1 MARQTHLEREVMNVS
16 HFGRKCLHKNGV
28 NDMVGL
34 RANASVMA
42 RMVRKQWFG
51 DPGLRSR
58 R

>member
-1 MARQTHLEREVMNVS
+1 MNVS

-51 DPGLRSR
+51 DPGLRLCR
-58 R
+58 